1 MLVEVEKQQLC
12 MNQLIA
18 KKNDVVKVE
27 GDIIVNDVKPDVLSI
42 LNTNGIVCVYK
53 KEVMDGKLRIDGCIN
68 TYIMYLADDENGSA
82 RSLNTTL
89 DFTQIIDLEKC
100 KVGMS
105 VDENIIL
112 KSIESKII
120 NGRKI
125 SINAMMDI
133 ATTVYANEC
142 IDIIDSVNNQEDVQM
157 LNETI
162 KLNTLIG
169 EGSNIVYA
177 KDTVMLNETDDLAE
191 LMKVDFRIIN
201 KDSKTSYN
209 KVVTKA
215 DAEIKMMYLTEDNR
229 INTINAIIPI
239 MGFVDIENITDNSM
253 CDIKYKLKNL
263 IIKPNSG
270 DASNSIYVEA
280 EIEISCLA
288 YENKEISLIKDLYS
302 TENDFKCKE
311 NEITIM
317 TRRDAYLD
325 VYRFNQEV
333 IVPEISNN
341 KIYDISVNPNVITT
355 RIQGNTLSYEG
366 DLNIKF
372 IYRNNEVVETKEV
385 TTPLMF
391 TMQLSNINP
400 TTNISTD
407 IEVRKDNFITGN
419 NGKINADIELGFTA
433 IATDYERINLINEI
447 EKSEMSCDNSYS
459 MVIYFVKEG
468 DTLWKIAKKF
478 KTRVEDIVRL
488 NNIEDENKI
497 KVGQQLYI
505 PKYVKRSVA
514 V

>member
-18 KKNDVVKVE
+18 KKIDMAKVE

-42 LNTNGIVCVYK
+42 INTNGIVCIYK
-53 KEVMDGKLRIDGCIN
+53 KEVMDGKLRIDGSIN
-68 TYIMYLADDENGSA
+68 TYIMYLADDEDGSV
-82 RSLNTTL
+82 RGLNTVL
-89 DFTQIIDLEKC
+89 DFTQIIDLDKC
-100 KVGMS
+100 KTGMS
-105 VDENIIL
+105 VDENITL
-112 KSIESKII
+112 KNIEAKII

-125 SINAMMDI
+125 SISAMLEI
-133 ATTVYANEC
+133 ATIVYENEC
-142 IDIIDSVNNQEDVQM
+142 VDIIDNVNNKEDVQI

-162 KLNTLIG
+162 KINALVG
-169 EGSNIVYA
+169 EGSNTVYA
-177 KDTVMLNETDDLAE
+177 KDTVLLNETDDLAE

-209 KVVTKA
+209 KIVTKA

-229 INTINAIIPI
+229 INTISAIIPI
-239 MGFVDIENITDNSM
+239 MGFVDIEDITDDSI

-288 YENKEISLIKDLYS
+288 YEDKEISLIRDLYS
-302 TENDFKCKE
+302 IENNFSCKE
-311 NEITIM
+311 NEVTTM
-317 TRRDAYLD
+317 ARRDVYSD
-325 VYRFNQEV
+325 VYRLNQEI

-341 KIYDISVNPNVITT
+341 KIYDISVNPNVTTT

-372 IYRNNEVVETKEV
+372 IYRNNGTVETKEV

-391 TMQLSNINP
+391 KMQLSNINP

-407 IEVRKDNFITGN
+407 IEVRKDNFITGD

-433 IATDYERINLINEI
+433 TASDYERINLINEI
-447 EKSEMSCDNSYS
+447 EKNEMTCNDSYS
-459 MVIYFVKEG
+459 MVIYFVKDG

-478 KTRVEDIVRL
+478 RTRVEDIVRL

-497 KVGQQLYI
+497 RVGQQLYI

>member
-18 KKNDVVKVE
+18 KKIDMVKVE
-27 GDIIVNDVKPDVLSI
+27 GVLIVNDVKPDVLSI
-42 LNTNGIVCVYK
+42 VNTNGIVCIYK
-53 KEVMDGKLRIDGCIN
+53 KEVMDGKLKIDGCIN
-68 TYIMYLADDENGSA
+68 TYIMYLADDENGSV
-82 RSLNTTL
+82 RSLNTVL

-125 SINAMMDI
+125 SINAMMEI
-133 ATTVYANEC
+133 AATVYANEC
-142 IDIIDSVNNQEDVQM
+142 VDIIDSVNNQEDVQM

-162 KLNTLIG
+162 RINTLVG
-169 EGSNIVYA
+169 EGSNTVYA

-191 LMKVDFRIIN
+191 LMKVDFKIIN
-201 KDSKTSYN
+201 KDSKISYN

-229 INTINAIIPI
+229 INSINAIIPI
-239 MGFVDIENITDNSM
+239 MGFVDIENITDDSM

-270 DASNSIYVEA
+270 EASNSIYVEA

-288 YENKEISLIKDLYS
+288 YEDKEISLIKDIYS
-302 TENDFKCKE
+302 TENDFNCKE

-317 TRRDAYLD
+317 TRRDVYTD
-325 VYRFNQEV
+325 VYRMNQE
-333 IVPEISNN
+333 ILVPEISNN
-341 KIYDISVNPNVITT
+341 KIYDISVNPNIVST
-355 RIQGNTLSYEG
+355 RIQGNNLSYEG
-366 DLNIKF
+366 ELQITF
-372 IYRNNEVVETKEV
+372 IYRYNDSLETKQV

-391 TMQLSNINP
+391 SMQLNNIEP
-400 TTNISTD
+400 TTNVITEL
-407 IEVRKDNFITGN
+407 EVRRDNFITGE
-419 NGKINADIELGFTA
+419 NGKINADIELGFIVT
-433 IATDYERINLINEI
+433 ATDYEKINLINEI
-447 EKSEMSCDNSYS
+447 EQSEMSCEDSYS
-459 MVIYFVKEG
+459 MVIYFIKEG

-488 NNIEDENKI
+488 NNIEDENRI

>member
-18 KKNDVVKVE
+18 KKNDMVKVE
-27 GDIIVNDVKPDVLSI
+27 GAIIVNDVKPDVLSI
-42 LNTNGIVCVYK
+42 VNTNGIVCIYK

-68 TYIMYLADDENGSA
+68 TYIMYLADDEDGSV
-82 RSLNTTL
+82 RSLNTGL
-89 DFTQIIDLEKC
+89 DFTQIIDLDEC

-105 VDENIIL
+105 VDENINL
-112 KSIESKII
+112 KSIEAKII

-125 SINAMMDI
+125 SVNAILEIDS
-133 ATTVYANEC
+133 AVYDNEC
-142 IDIIDSVNNQEDVQM
+142 VDIIDNINNHEDVQL

-162 KLNTLIG
+162 RLNTLVG
-169 EGSNIVYA
+169 EGSNTIYA

-191 LMKVDFRIIN
+191 LMNVDFRIIN

-209 KVVTKA
+209 KIVTKA
-215 DAEIKMMYLTEDNR
+215 DAEIKIMYLTEDNR

-239 MGFVDIENITDNSM
+239 MGFVDIENITDDSM

-270 DASNSIYVEA
+270 EGANSIYVEA
-280 EIEISCLA
+280 EIEIFCLA

-302 TENDFKCKE
+302 TENEFNCKE
-311 NEITIM
+311 KEITIM
-317 TRRDAYLD
+317 TQRD
-325 VYRFNQEV
+325 VYTDVYKMNQE
-333 IVPEISNN
+333 ILAPEISNN
-341 KIYDISVNPNVITT
+341 KIYDISVKPNIVST
-355 RIQGNTLSYEG
+355 RIQGNNLSYEG
-366 DLNIKF
+366 DLQITF
-372 IYRNNEVVETKEV
+372 IYRNNDSLETKQV

-391 TMQLSNINP
+391 SMQLNNIKL
-400 TTNISTD
+400 TTNVMTEL
-407 IEVRKDNFITGN
+407 EVRRDNFITGE
-419 NGKINADIELGFTA
+419 NGKINADIEIGFIVT
-433 IATDYERINLINEI
+433 ATDYEKINLINEI
-447 EKSEMSCDNSYS
+447 EKNEMICNDSYS

-478 KTRVEDIVRL
+478 KTRVDDIVRL